1 MINTYRRVHGG
12 TAGSVVPPPQ
22 QQAHILQH
30 SSVHILGLQL
40 NYDGGNTLVLPLNE
54 NDNGGSEKKLD
65 NVFSALLAL
74 QRELH

>member
-1 MINTYRRVHGG
+1 MKSACSGIVENVAMINTYRREHGS

-54 NDNGGSEKKLD
+54 NNNGGSEKKT
-65 NVFSALLAL
+65 
-74 QRELH
+74 